1 MRLGIFG
8 GTFDPPHIGHLIV
21 ADDVMAALEL
31 DRIVFIPTGTHPLKR
46 DKVEAPSHLR
56 LEMIRAATA
65 GAQRFVVDER
75 EMRRVGPSYTIDTVT
90 EYGEELPGAE
100 LYLLIG
106 SDILSEIHRWHS
118 VIQIAERARIVVMSR
133 PDAPEDTF
141 GPTTDLETTRVNV
154 THVEISSSEIRER
167 VRVGRAFRYLVP
179 EGVYEII
186 AEHSLYRSSE
196 QVSEMKEE

>member
-56 LEMIRAATA
+56 VEMIRAATA

-75 EMRRVGPSYTIDTVT
+75 EMRRVGPSYTIDTIT
-90 EYGEELPGAE
+90 EYGEEFPDAE

-106 SDILSEIHRWHS
+106 SDILSEIHRWNS

-133 PDAPEDTF
+133 PDAPEAL
-141 GPTTDLETTRVNV
+141 GLTTDLETTRVNV
-154 THVEISSSEIRER
+154 THVDISSSEIRER
-167 VRVGRAFRYLVP
+167 VRSGRAFRYLVP
-179 EGVYEII
+179 DGVYEII
-186 AEHSLYRSSE
+186 AEHSLYRSGE
-196 QVSEMKEE
+196 